1 MLKKNKIFLIIF
13 LFIILFFINITNSY
27 ATSYEITL
35 DGRFFNIDFGNQ
47 NITDYVFFIDKNTNK
62 YTLAWITR
70 EDCYLGL
77 RHENDYY
84 SIICFQNSKP
94 GDTLSAFNCHFD
106 IGSYDNNSS
115 DLVTYIKASGN
126 SAGWPKIYSYNS
138 VFSSVDLK
146 DLEDNLVFPAA
157 NRQNGTGSDTS
168 GDGTGDTGED
178 SGSDEDTSSGWLSR
192 IWDTITN
199 IFSAIGNLASNIAS
213 AIGTVLNLVFEPLF
227 DFVGKILNLLSDFV
241 DYLLPGG
248 DKWFVSDLLSFLGSL
263 LKDLFV
269 PEDDFF
275 SDKINSLKDDLN
287 SKIPI
292 DNYIATL
299 EEIENAGSTS
309 TYSDDIPL
317 SVDLN
322 NYNLLDKIKITL
334 NNFID
339 FSIFSN
345 YKDTWYSW
353 VRVFIYIMLVIYNVN
368 EIIKFLRGFSI
379 TNGSGKE
386 PVGTGFYM
394 SDGSRNPNFKGFG
407 KGD

>member
-1 MLKKNKIFLIIF
+1 M
-13 LFIILFFINITNSY
+13 
-27 ATSYEITL
+27 
-35 DGRFFNIDFGNQ
+35 
-47 NITDYVFFIDKNTNK
+47 
-62 YTLAWITR
+62 
-70 EDCYLGL
+70 
-77 RHENDYY
+77 
-84 SIICFQNSKP
+84 
-94 GDTLSAFNCHFD
+94 
-106 IGSYDNNSS
+106 
-115 DLVTYIKASGN
+115 
-126 SAGWPKIYSYNS
+126 
-138 VFSSVDLK
+138 
-146 DLEDNLVFPAA
+146 
-157 NRQNGTGSDTS
+157 
-168 GDGTGDTGED
+168 
-178 SGSDEDTSSGWLSR
+178 
-192 IWDTITN
+192 
-199 IFSAIGNLASNIAS
+199 
-213 AIGTVLNLVFEPLF
+213 
-227 DFVGKILNLLSDFV
+227 
-241 DYLLPGG
+241 PGG
-248 DKWFVSDLLSFLGSL
+248 DKWFVSDLLSFLGGL

-287 SKIPI
+287 YKIPI

-394 SDGSRNPNFKGFG
+394 SDGSINPNFKGFG